1 MASEQSLNNL
11 WIQYWGTVGKNVT
24 YLYIIQASF
33 AGLDEPYM
41 YDQKQKENNGIEEV
55 KGRKLT
61 SGNTSGNLLNGF

>member
-1 MASEQSLNNL
+1 
-11 WIQYWGTVGKNVT
+11 VGKNVT

-33 AGLDEPYM
+33 AGLHEPYM